1 MKSLYFLLSTLLA
14 STTLHAYASER
25 KNDEERI
32 HPYKISCDSY
42 SPEDKGACEMFNAM
56 EISGKKSLI
65 NSAKIAGFNRPFM
78 QLYDFFY
85 KEMDKCRGDL
95 DCLQKVSANRYVAIL
110 NMQNFKKVDGMTER
124 NYKEYCEYA
133 GKYRANAAKAKYS
146 PGSAVYFSRA
156 SYFGKQLGE
165 DSDHVFDMI
174 EAASEYNEVRRAYS
188 SYGESGI
195 DSFFSNQSD
204 ECKKNP
210 SNSLGIFLPTL
221 IYNNAIDFDGLT
233 LQ

>member
-1 MKSLYFLLSTLLA
+1 MKALCFLLSILLA
-14 STTLHAYASER
+14 STALGAYAGESTTD
-25 KNDEERI
+25 KERI
-32 HPYKISCDSY
+32 KPYKISCDSY
-42 SPEDKGACEMFNAM
+42 SPEDKNACEMFNTM
-56 EISGKKSLI
+56 EVAGVKVIVKS
-65 NSAKIAGFNRPFM
+65 AEIAGYNKPFM
-78 QLYDFFY
+78 QLYDYLY
-85 KEMDKCRGDL
+85 KKMDKCNGDL
-95 DCLQKVSANRYVAIL
+95 DCLQKVSRDRYVAIE
-110 NMQNFKKVDGMTER
+110 NMQNANKINGMKEH
-124 NYKEYCEYA
+124 NYKEYCDYA
-133 GKYRANAAKAKYS
+133 GKYRANAAKSKFS

-221 IYNNAIDFDGLT
+221 IYNNAIDFDGLI